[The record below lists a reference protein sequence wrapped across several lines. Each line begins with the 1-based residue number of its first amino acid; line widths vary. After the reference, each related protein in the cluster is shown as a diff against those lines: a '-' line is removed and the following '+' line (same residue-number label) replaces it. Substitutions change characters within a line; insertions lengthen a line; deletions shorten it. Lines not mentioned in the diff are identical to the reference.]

1 MGQIQE
7 KKKLKIMENPPNNNP
22 VMIRIS
28 SDELNRRILI
38 LLYKQKELKVSEAAK
53 ETGIEIADIIPAVR
67 RLEDK
72 GLIRQVNSA
81 EPIEDST
88 ISLREGKNCI
98 IGLDLGG
105 TKLYGAISDVAG
117 NIICDQEIKNHGKSG
132 EECFAMLVGML
143 DRLVAESRQRELKL
157 LGIGIDVPGSV
168 QLDTGLVLNAPA
180 VSMRGFP
187 LKERLVSRFGCPV
200 YVDNDLKQ
208 ASIGEAWFGAGKN
221 FRNVVLLAIGT
232 GIAASTV
239 IDGQPL
245 RGAHARLGELG
256 WMVPGPDFLGRKYVG
271 FGALETEA
279 SGPGIEARARKL
291 VSGTQFERP
300 LEELNGETVFAATR
314 RGEPWA
320 QQCVAETVDYLAVLI
335 ANIMAFYDPDVI
347 ILGGGVSRSSDLLIP
362 PILKRVEGCVL
373 TPPYIVPSALGYK
386 AGVLGAIIN
395 LIQYSPE
402 FSL

>member
-1 MGQIQE
+1 
-7 KKKLKIMENPPNNNP
+7 MENPPNNNP

-38 LLYKQKELKVSEAAK
+38 LLYKHKELKVSEAAK

-72 GLIRQVNSA
+72 GLIRQVNST
-81 EPIEDST
+81 EPNEDST

-105 TKLYGAISDVAG
+105 TKLYGAISDVTG

-132 EECFAMLVGML
+132 EECFAHAGWHA
-143 DRLVAESRQRELKL
+143 RPAGRRIQAEEFKL

-168 QLDTGLVLNAPA
+168 QLDTGLVINAPA

-200 YVDNDLKQ
+200 YIDNDLKQ

-221 FRNVVLLAIGT
+221 YRNVVLLAIGT

-291 VSGTQFERP
+291 VSGTQSERP
-300 LEELNGETVFAATR
+300 LEELNGEAVFAAAR
-314 RGEPWA
+314 RGEAWA

-347 ILGGGVSRSSDLLIP
+347 ILGGGVSRSSDVLIP

-395 LIQYSPE
+395 LIQYCPE
-402 FSL
+402 LIL

>member
-1 MGQIQE
+1 
-7 KKKLKIMENPPNNNP
+7 
-22 VMIRIS
+22 
-28 SDELNRRILI
+28 
-38 LLYKQKELKVSEAAK
+38 
-53 ETGIEIADIIPAVR
+53 
-67 RLEDK
+67 
-72 GLIRQVNSA
+72 
-81 EPIEDST
+81 
-88 ISLREGKNCI
+88 
-98 IGLDLGG
+98 
-105 TKLYGAISDVAG
+105 
-117 NIICDQEIKNHGKSG
+117 
-132 EECFAMLVGML
+132 
-143 DRLVAESRQRELKL
+143 
-157 LGIGIDVPGSV
+157 
-168 QLDTGLVLNAPA
+168 
-180 VSMRGFP
+180 MRGFP

-300 LEELNGETVFAATR
+300 LEELNGETVFAAAR

-347 ILGGGVSRSSDLLIP
+347 ILGGGVSRSSDVLIP